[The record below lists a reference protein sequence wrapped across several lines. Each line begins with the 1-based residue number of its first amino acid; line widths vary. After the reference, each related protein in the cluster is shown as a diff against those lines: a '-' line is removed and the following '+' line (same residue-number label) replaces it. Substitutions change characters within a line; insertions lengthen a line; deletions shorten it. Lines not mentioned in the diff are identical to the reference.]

1 MDIASHDLNA
11 AALPIPSEMRIFVFV
26 ASNRDPEMESIW
38 LRCGGQTV
46 FQTEKP
52 EECGICIFRLGAGD
66 LDLIRPFYRRG
77 GKEANVF
84 YFDSKKKNFVRIA
97 EGWLDVYGEILPT

>member
-26 ASNRDPEMESIW
+26 ASNRDPEMESVW
-38 LRCGGQTV
+38 RRCGGITV

-52 EECGICIFRLGAGD
+52 EECGICIFRKGAGD
-66 LDLIRPFYRRG
+66 AELILPFFRRG

-84 YFDSKKKNFVRIA
+84 YFDPKKKNFVRIS
-97 EGWLDVYGEILPT
+97 EEWLRVYGEVLST